1 MPSYVYLLSNTWTT
15 LLLAGWSI
23 YSIKLGW
30 CHDVMSCDVMWCHDV
45 LIDCYRHEK
54 RSLNVRIYLIIKKS
68 WCAYKNKDLKFN
80 QWPMTGKF
88 LADFTFYKSAK
99 TRSVC
104 VTPPECLTRWWII
117 MVFANL
123 DPLPQ
128 IGTQD
133 IHQGVSNFFFLDTM
147 FTGFLVINDVLE
159 EIVCT
164 KFFSWFCSLW
174 HPSTKLISV

>member
-1 MPSYVYLLSNTWTT
+1 
-15 LLLAGWSI
+15 
-23 YSIKLGW
+23 
-30 CHDVMSCDVMWCHDV
+30 
-45 LIDCYRHEK
+45 
-54 RSLNVRIYLIIKKS
+54 
-68 WCAYKNKDLKFN
+68 
-80 QWPMTGKF
+80 MTGTF

-133 IHQGVSNFFFLDTM
+133 IHQGVSNFIFLDTM
-147 FTGFLVINDVLE
+147 FTGV
-159 EIVCT
+159 
-164 KFFSWFCSLW
+164 FFCNKWFVKRNCPHKNYSWFCSLW
-174 HPSTKLISV
+174 HPSHQQSWSVYKYSFVNAFYHSSSLTLQDEVNINFTVLFIDGLRERKWFRREPQKNCWC